1 MENHV
6 GNNCRKQ
13 NKRVII
19 MGIFDF
25 FKNKGQGTQN
35 GLTLEECIVKMFASA
50 GIVPNQEGN
59 KFATVV
65 EGKHCVFNVALTS
78 MDGNRLLV
86 YVPFPIPV
94 DANVAFAANYE
105 VKRISKCSTD
115 RFPGTNI
122 YLTEKD
128 EGYKIAVATIKDFD
142 VLSENTPN
150 EIQETMIHTVDVV
163 DDKNFAS
170 LAAAI
175 FGYESYEE
183 AKMNMHAKSTGG
195 NNVSIKLK
203 DGYSEVLGDA
213 PNLSNSRFA
222 GRLMACAMNIIAKK
236 GNDEISEQA
245 TEAIQKSFDSY
256 IQIAYDIANEEERD
270 LIRKL
275 RYLAKAKNKDDTNE
289 NDFVQGK
296 MEGLVI
302 CNDNPWD
309 LVYEEGKSND
319 IDMSEEEK
327 LYRELCL
334 SQYQGLSLVQ
344 NDLGED
350 MALVTQVIGRYWK
363 PRYLMDKEARCAYEF
378 MSIDEVLQIVT
389 DEDIDW
395 DSLKGLPQ
403 DAFDRAKAHSFH
415 FPGHVYQYKNGVAEV
430 EWQLNP
436 DGMYYRDD
444 DGFGMTDDEE
454 INLYGA
460 IDRKGKVVKKFT
472 LKR

>member
-1 MENHV
+1 
-6 GNNCRKQ
+6 
-13 NKRVII
+13 

-25 FKNKGQGTQN
+25 FKNKGKGTQK

-275 RYLAKAKNKDDTNE
+275 RYLAKAKNKDDTDE

-334 SQYQGLSLVQ
+334 SQYQGLPLVQ

-436 DGMYYRDD
+436 DGMYYRDE

-460 IDRKGKVVKKFT
+460 IDRKGMVVRKFT
-472 LKR
+472 LEK

>member
-1 MENHV
+1 
-6 GNNCRKQ
+6 
-13 NKRVII
+13 
-19 MGIFDF
+19 MGLFEF
-25 FKNKGQGTQN
+25 FKNKGKGTQK

-175 FGYESYEE
+175 FGYKSYEDV
-183 AKMNMHAKSTGG
+183 KMNMQAKSTGE

-203 DGYSEVLGDA
+203 DGYNEVLGDA

-245 TEAIQKSFDSY
+245 TEAIRKSFDSY
-256 IQIAYDIANEEERD
+256 IQIAYDIANEEEHD

-275 RYLAKAKNKDDTNE
+275 RYLAKAKNKDDTDE

-334 SQYQGLSLVQ
+334 SQYQGLPLVQ

-395 DSLKGLPQ
+395 DSMKGLPQ

-436 DGMYYRDD
+436 DGMYYRDE

>member
-1 MENHV
+1 
-6 GNNCRKQ
+6 
-13 NKRVII
+13 
-19 MGIFDF
+19 MGIFEF
-25 FKNKGQGTQN
+25 FKNKGKETQK
-35 GLTLEECIVKMFASA
+35 GLTLEDCIVKMFASA

-175 FGYESYEE
+175 FGYKSYEDV
-183 AKMNMHAKSTGG
+183 KMNMQAKSTGG

-275 RYLAKAKNKDDTNE
+275 RYLAKAKNKDDTDE

-319 IDMSEEEK
+319 IDMSEEKK

-334 SQYQGLSLVQ
+334 SQYQGLPLVQ

-395 DSLKGLPQ
+395 DSMKGLPQ

-436 DGMYYRDD
+436 DGMYYRDE

-460 IDRKGKVVKKFT
+460 IDRKGKVVKRFT

>member
-1 MENHV
+1 
-6 GNNCRKQ
+6 
-13 NKRVII
+13 

-25 FKNKGQGTQN
+25 FKNKGKGTQK
-35 GLTLEECIVKMFASA
+35 GLTLEDCIVKMFVSA
-50 GIVPNQEGN
+50 GMEPYRDGN
-59 KFATVV
+59 KFSVV
-65 EGKHCVFNVALTS
+65 VLGKHYTFIAFIVTISC
-78 MDGNRLLV
+78 MEGNELCV
-86 YVPFPIPV
+86 YVRFPETV
-94 DANVAFAANYE
+94 RKDVASAVNYE
-105 VKRISKCSTD
+105 VKRLGKEAVETLPEAQVSLLEKGDGYHIIVETVKKFEELSDSTPD
-115 RFPGTNI
+115 
-122 YLTEKD
+122 
-128 EGYKIAVATIKDFD
+128 
-142 VLSENTPN
+142 
-150 EIQETMIHTVDVV
+150 EIQNLMNHSVDIL
-163 DDKNFAS
+163 DGKNFES
-170 LAAAI
+170 LFSAI
-175 FGYESYEE
+175 FGYKSYEE
-183 AKMNMHAKSTGG
+183 ATKMPVEYTGG
-195 NNVSIKLK
+195 YRGNVKFK
-203 DGYSEVLGDA
+203 DGYRQNLDDA
-213 PNLSNSRFA
+213 PNLSDSRFA

-275 RYLAKAKNKDDTNE
+275 RCLAKAKNKDDTDE

-334 SQYQGLSLVQ
+334 SQYQGLPLVQ

-436 DGMYYRDD
+436 DGMYYRDE

>member
-1 MENHV
+1 M
-6 GNNCRKQ
+6 
-13 NKRVII
+13 
-19 MGIFDF
+19 
-25 FKNKGQGTQN
+25 
-35 GLTLEECIVKMFASA
+35 
-50 GIVPNQEGN
+50 
-59 KFATVV
+59 
-65 EGKHCVFNVALTS
+65 
-78 MDGNRLLV
+78 

-105 VKRISKCSTD
+105 GKRIGKEAAGVLPEAQVYLSEKED
-115 RFPGTNI
+115 GYNI
-122 YLTEKD
+122 
-128 EGYKIAVATIKDFD
+128 IVATVKEFEE
-142 VLSENTPN
+142 LSDNTSD
-150 EIQETMIHTVDVV
+150 EIRNLMIRSVDIL
-163 DDKNFAS
+163 DDKNFES

-175 FGYESYEE
+175 FGYESYEK

-203 DGYSEVLGDA
+203 DGYNEVLGDA

-236 GNDEISEQA
+236 GNDEILEQA

-275 RYLAKAKNKDDTNE
+275 RYLAKAKNKDDTDE

-334 SQYQGLSLVQ
+334 SQYQDLPLVQ

-403 DAFDRAKAHSFH
+403 DAFERAKAHSFH

-436 DGMYYRDD
+436 DGMYYRDE

-460 IDRKGKVVKKFT
+460 IDRKGKVIKKFT

>member
-1 MENHV
+1 
-6 GNNCRKQ
+6 
-13 NKRVII
+13 
-19 MGIFDF
+19 MGIFEF
-25 FKNKGQGTQN
+25 FKNKGKETQK
-35 GLTLEECIVKMFASA
+35 GLTLEDCIVKMFASA

-175 FGYESYEE
+175 FGYKSYEDV
-183 AKMNMHAKSTGG
+183 KMNMQAKSTGG

-256 IQIAYDIANEEERD
+256 IQIVYDIANEEERD

-275 RYLAKAKNKDDTNE
+275 RYLAKAKNKDDTDE

-319 IDMSEEEK
+319 IDMSEEKK

-334 SQYQGLSLVQ
+334 SQYQGLPLVQ

-395 DSLKGLPQ
+395 DSMKGLPQ

-436 DGMYYRDD
+436 DGMYYRDE

-460 IDRKGKVVKKFT
+460 IDRKGMVVRKFT
-472 LKR
+472 LEK

>member
-1 MENHV
+1 
-6 GNNCRKQ
+6 
-13 NKRVII
+13 

-25 FKNKGQGTQN
+25 FKNKGKGTQK

-128 EGYKIAVATIKDFD
+128 EGYKIAVATIKNFD

-275 RYLAKAKNKDDTNE
+275 RYLAKAKNKDDTDE

-395 DSLKGLPQ
+395 DSMKGLPQ
-403 DAFDRAKAHSFH
+403 DAFERAKAHSFH

-436 DGMYYRDD
+436 DGMYYRDE

>member
-1 MENHV
+1 
-6 GNNCRKQ
+6 
-13 NKRVII
+13 

-25 FKNKGQGTQN
+25 FKNKGKGTQK

-275 RYLAKAKNKDDTNE
+275 RYLAKAKNKDDTDE

-302 CNDNPWD
+302 SNDNPWD

-395 DSLKGLPQ
+395 DSMKVLPQ

-436 DGMYYRDD
+436 DGMYYRDE

>member
-1 MENHV
+1 MTNSVE
-6 GNNCRKQ
+6 
-13 NKRVII
+13 II
-19 MGIFDF
+19 DGKN
-25 FKNKGQGTQN
+25 FKS
-35 GLTLEECIVKMFASA
+35 LASA
-50 GIVPNQEGN
+50 I
-59 KFATVV
+59 
-65 EGKHCVFNVALTS
+65 L
-78 MDGNRLLV
+78 
-86 YVPFPIPV
+86 
-94 DANVAFAANYE
+94 
-105 VKRISKCSTD
+105 
-115 RFPGTNI
+115 
-122 YLTEKD
+122 
-128 EGYKIAVATIKDFD
+128 
-142 VLSENTPN
+142 
-150 EIQETMIHTVDVV
+150 
-163 DDKNFAS
+163 
-170 LAAAI
+170 
-175 FGYESYEE
+175 GYESYEE
-183 AKMNMHAKSTGG
+183 AKNMPVEYAGRNLEATQY
-195 NNVSIKLK
+195 K
-203 DGYSEVLGDA
+203 DGYHELLDDV

-222 GRLMACAMNIIAKK
+222 GRLMAYAVNIIFKK
-236 GNDEISEQA
+236 GNVEIVEQA
-245 TEAIQKSFDSY
+245 TEAIQESFDSY

-270 LIRKL
+270 LMRKL
-275 RYLAKAKNKDDTNE
+275 RFLAKAKNEDDINKD
-289 NDFVQGK
+289 DFVQGK
-296 MEGLVI
+296 TEGLVI

-334 SQYQGLSLVQ
+334 SQYQGLPLVQ

-403 DAFDRAKAHSFH
+403 DAFERAKAHSFH

-436 DGMYYRDD
+436 DGMYYRDE

>member
-1 MENHV
+1 
-6 GNNCRKQ
+6 
-13 NKRVII
+13 

-25 FKNKGQGTQN
+25 FKNKGKGTPK

-203 DGYSEVLGDA
+203 DGYNEVLGDA

-222 GRLMACAMNIIAKK
+222 GRLMACAMNIIAEK

-275 RYLAKAKNKDDTNE
+275 RYLAKAKNKDDTDE

-436 DGMYYRDD
+436 DGMYYRDE

>member
-1 MENHV
+1 
-6 GNNCRKQ
+6 
-13 NKRVII
+13 
-19 MGIFDF
+19 MGLFEF
-25 FKNKGQGTQN
+25 FKNKGKGTQKK
-35 GLTLEECIVKMFASA
+35 LTLEECIVKMFSSA

-275 RYLAKAKNKDDTNE
+275 RYLAKAKNKDDTDE

-319 IDMSEEEK
+319 IDMPEEEK

-436 DGMYYRDD
+436 DGMYYRDE

>member
-1 MENHV
+1 
-6 GNNCRKQ
+6 
-13 NKRVII
+13 

-25 FKNKGQGTQN
+25 FKNKGKGTQK

-59 KFATVV
+59 KIATVV
-65 EGKHCVFNVALTS
+65 EGKHCVFNVALTN
-78 MDGNRLLV
+78 MGGNRLLV

-128 EGYKIAVATIKDFD
+128 EGYKIAVATIKNFD

-275 RYLAKAKNKDDTNE
+275 RYLAKAKNKDDTDE

-302 CNDNPWD
+302 SNDNPWD

-436 DGMYYRDD
+436 DGMYYRDE

>member
-1 MENHV
+1 
-6 GNNCRKQ
+6 
-13 NKRVII
+13 
-19 MGIFDF
+19 MGLFDF
-25 FKNKGQGTQN
+25 FKNRGKVTQN
-35 GLTLEECIVKMFASA
+35 GLTLEECIVKMFASS
-50 GIVPNQEGN
+50 GIKPNRDEN
-59 KFATVV
+59 KFATEV

-78 MDGNRLLV
+78 IDGNRLLV

-115 RFPGTNI
+115 ELPGTNI

-128 EGYKIAVATIKDFD
+128 EGYKIAAATVKNFD

-203 DGYSEVLGDA
+203 DGYRQNLDDA
-213 PNLSNSRFA
+213 PNLSDSRFA

-275 RYLAKAKNKDDTNE
+275 RYLAKAKNKDDTDE

-334 SQYQGLSLVQ
+334 SQYQGLPLVQ

-403 DAFDRAKAHSFH
+403 DAFERAKAHSFH

-436 DGMYYRDD
+436 DGMYYRDE

>member
-1 MENHV
+1 
-6 GNNCRKQ
+6 
-13 NKRVII
+13 

-25 FKNKGQGTQN
+25 FKNKGKGTQK

-150 EIQETMIHTVDVV
+150 EIQKTMIHTVDVV

-256 IQIAYDIANEEERD
+256 IQIAYDIANKEERD

-275 RYLAKAKNKDDTNE
+275 RYLAKAKNKDDTDE

-395 DSLKGLPQ
+395 DSMKGLPQ
-403 DAFDRAKAHSFH
+403 DAFERAKAHSFH

-436 DGMYYRDD
+436 DGMYYRDE

>member
-1 MENHV
+1 
-6 GNNCRKQ
+6 
-13 NKRVII
+13 

-25 FKNKGQGTQN
+25 FKNKGKGTQK

-256 IQIAYDIANEEERD
+256 IQIAYDIANEEERG

-275 RYLAKAKNKDDTNE
+275 RYLAKAKNKDDTDE

-395 DSLKGLPQ
+395 DSMKGLPQ
-403 DAFDRAKAHSFH
+403 DAFERAKAHSFH

-436 DGMYYRDD
+436 DGMYYRDE

>member
-1 MENHV
+1 
-6 GNNCRKQ
+6 
-13 NKRVII
+13 
-19 MGIFDF
+19 MGLFNF
-25 FKNKGQGTQN
+25 FKNKGKGTQK
-35 GLTLEECIVKMFASA
+35 GLTLEECIVKMFSSS
-50 GIVPNQEGN
+50 GISPNREGN
-59 KFATVV
+59 KFATEVD
-65 EGKHCVFNVALTS
+65 GKHCVFNVALTCIE
-78 MDGNRLLV
+78 GNSLLV

-105 VKRISKCSTD
+105 GKRIGKEAAGVLPEAQVYLSEKED
-115 RFPGTNI
+115 GYNI
-122 YLTEKD
+122 
-128 EGYKIAVATIKDFD
+128 IVATVKEFEE
-142 VLSENTPN
+142 LSDNTSD
-150 EIQETMIHTVDVV
+150 EIRNLMIRSVDIL
-163 DDKNFAS
+163 DDKNFES

-175 FGYESYEE
+175 FGYESYEK

-203 DGYSEVLGDA
+203 DGYNEVLGDA

-236 GNDEISEQA
+236 GNDEILEQA

-275 RYLAKAKNKDDTNE
+275 RYLAKAKNKDDTDE

-334 SQYQGLSLVQ
+334 SQYQDLPLVQ

-403 DAFDRAKAHSFH
+403 DAFERAKAHSFH

-436 DGMYYRDD
+436 DGMYYRDE

-460 IDRKGKVVKKFT
+460 IDRKGKVIKKFT

>member
-1 MENHV
+1 
-6 GNNCRKQ
+6 
-13 NKRVII
+13 

-25 FKNKGQGTQN
+25 FKNKGKGTQK

-203 DGYSEVLGDA
+203 DGYNEVLGDA

-236 GNDEISEQA
+236 GNDEILEQA
-245 TEAIQKSFDSY
+245 TEAIQNSFDSY

-275 RYLAKAKNKDDTNE
+275 RYLAKAKNKDDTDE

-319 IDMSEEEK
+319 INMSEEEK

-334 SQYQGLSLVQ
+334 SQYQGLPLVQ

-403 DAFDRAKAHSFH
+403 DAFERAKAHSFH

-436 DGMYYRDD
+436 DGMYYRDE

>member
-1 MENHV
+1 
-6 GNNCRKQ
+6 
-13 NKRVII
+13 
-19 MGIFDF
+19 MGLFDF
-25 FKNKGQGTQN
+25 FKYIGNDTQKK
-35 GLTLEECIVKMFASA
+35 LTLEDCIVKMFSSA

-65 EGKHCVFNVALTS
+65 EGKHCVFNVALTN
-78 MDGNRLLV
+78 MGGNRLLV

-128 EGYKIAVATIKDFD
+128 EGYKIAVATIKNFD

-175 FGYESYEE
+175 FGYKSYEE

-203 DGYSEVLGDA
+203 DGYNEVLGDA

-236 GNDEISEQA
+236 GNDEILEQA

-275 RYLAKAKNKDDTNE
+275 RYLAKAKNKDDTDE

-334 SQYQGLSLVQ
+334 SQYQGLPLVQ

-403 DAFDRAKAHSFH
+403 DAFERAKAHSFH

-436 DGMYYRDD
+436 DGMYYRDE
-444 DGFGMTDDEE
+444 DGFGMTNDEE

>member
-1 MENHV
+1 
-6 GNNCRKQ
+6 
-13 NKRVII
+13 

-25 FKNKGQGTQN
+25 FKNKGKGTPK

-245 TEAIQKSFDSY
+245 TEAIQKSFDRY

-275 RYLAKAKNKDDTNE
+275 RYLAKAKNKDDTDE

-363 PRYLMDKEARCAYEF
+363 PRYLIDKEARCAYEF

-436 DGMYYRDD
+436 DGMYYRDE

>member
-1 MENHV
+1 
-6 GNNCRKQ
+6 
-13 NKRVII
+13 
-19 MGIFDF
+19 MGLFDF
-25 FKNKGQGTQN
+25 FKNKGKDTQK
-35 GLTLEECIVKMFASA
+35 GVTLEECIVKMFASS
-50 GIVPNQEGN
+50 GINPNRDEN
-59 KFATVV
+59 KFATEV

-78 MDGNRLLV
+78 MEGNRLLV

-115 RFPGTNI
+115 ELPGTNI

-128 EGYKIAVATIKDFD
+128 EGYKIAVATVKDFD

-150 EIQETMIHTVDVV
+150 EIQKTMIHTVDVV

-203 DGYSEVLGDA
+203 DGYNEVLGDV
-213 PNLSNSRFA
+213 PNLSDSRFA

-245 TEAIQKSFDSY
+245 TEAIQKSFDHY
-256 IQIAYDIANEEERD
+256 IQVAYDIANEEERD
-270 LIRKL
+270 LIRQL
-275 RYLAKAKNKDDTNE
+275 RYLAKAKNKDDTDE

-334 SQYQGLSLVQ
+334 SQYQGLPLVQ

-403 DAFDRAKAHSFH
+403 DAFERAKAHSFH

-436 DGMYYRDD
+436 DGMYYRDE

>member
-1 MENHV
+1 
-6 GNNCRKQ
+6 
-13 NKRVII
+13 
-19 MGIFDF
+19 
-25 FKNKGQGTQN
+25 
-35 GLTLEECIVKMFASA
+35 MFASA

-175 FGYESYEE
+175 FGYKSYEDV
-183 AKMNMHAKSTGG
+183 KMNMQAKSTGE

-203 DGYSEVLGDA
+203 DGYNEVLGDA

-236 GNDEISEQA
+236 GNDEILEQA

-256 IQIAYDIANEEERD
+256 VQIAYDIANEEERD

-275 RYLAKAKNKDDTNE
+275 RYLAKAKNKDDTDE

-327 LYRELCL
+327 LYRELCI
-334 SQYQGLSLVQ
+334 SQYQGLPLVQ

-403 DAFDRAKAHSFH
+403 YAFERAKAHSFH

-436 DGMYYRDD
+436 DGMYYRDE

>member
-1 MENHV
+1 
-6 GNNCRKQ
+6 
-13 NKRVII
+13 
-19 MGIFDF
+19 MGLFEF
-25 FKNKGQGTQN
+25 FKNKGKGTQK

-275 RYLAKAKNKDDTNE
+275 RYLAKAKNKDDTDE

-302 CNDNPWD
+302 SNDNPWD

-436 DGMYYRDD
+436 DGMYYRDE

>member
-1 MENHV
+1 
-6 GNNCRKQ
+6 
-13 NKRVII
+13 
-19 MGIFDF
+19 MGLFDF
-25 FKNKGQGTQN
+25 FKNKGKGTQK

-275 RYLAKAKNKDDTNE
+275 RYLAKAKNKDDTDE

-436 DGMYYRDD
+436 DGMYYRDE

-460 IDRKGKVVKKFT
+460 IDKKGKVVKKFT

>member
-1 MENHV
+1 
-6 GNNCRKQ
+6 
-13 NKRVII
+13 
-19 MGIFDF
+19 MGLFEF
-25 FKNKGQGTQN
+25 FKNKGKGTQK

-65 EGKHCVFNVALTS
+65 EGKHCVFNVALTN
-78 MDGNRLLV
+78 MGGNRLLV

-175 FGYESYEE
+175 FGYKSYEDV
-183 AKMNMHAKSTGG
+183 KMNMQAKSTGE

-203 DGYSEVLGDA
+203 DGYNEVLGDA

-236 GNDEISEQA
+236 GNDEILEQA

-256 IQIAYDIANEEERD
+256 VQIAYDIANEEERD

-275 RYLAKAKNKDDTNE
+275 RYLAKAKNKDDTDE

-334 SQYQGLSLVQ
+334 SQYQGLPLVQ
-344 NDLGED
+344 NDWGED

-403 DAFDRAKAHSFH
+403 DAFERAKAHSFH

-436 DGMYYRDD
+436 DGMYYRDE

>member
-1 MENHV
+1 
-6 GNNCRKQ
+6 
-13 NKRVII
+13 
-19 MGIFDF
+19 MGLFEF
-25 FKNKGQGTQN
+25 FKNKGKGTQK

-65 EGKHCVFNVALTS
+65 EGKHCVFNVALTN
-78 MDGNRLLV
+78 MGGNRLLV

-203 DGYSEVLGDA
+203 DGYNEVLGDA

-275 RYLAKAKNKDDTNE
+275 RYLAKAKNKDDTDE

-334 SQYQGLSLVQ
+334 SQYQGLPLVQ

-395 DSLKGLPQ
+395 DSMKGLPQ

-415 FPGHVYQYKNGVAEV
+415 FPGHIYQYKNGVAEV

-436 DGMYYRDD
+436 DGMYYRDE

-472 LKR
+472 LKRL

>member
-1 MENHV
+1 
-6 GNNCRKQ
+6 
-13 NKRVII
+13 

-25 FKNKGQGTQN
+25 FKNKGKGTQK

-275 RYLAKAKNKDDTNE
+275 RYLAKAKNKDDTDE

-309 LVYEEGKSND
+309 LVYEEEKSND

-436 DGMYYRDD
+436 DGMYYRDE
-444 DGFGMTDDEE
+444 DGFGLTDDEE

>member
-1 MENHV
+1 
-6 GNNCRKQ
+6 
-13 NKRVII
+13 

-25 FKNKGQGTQN
+25 FKNKGKGTQK
-35 GLTLEECIVKMFASA
+35 GLTLEECIVKMFAPA

-275 RYLAKAKNKDDTNE
+275 RYLAKAKNKDDTDE

-436 DGMYYRDD
+436 DGMYYRDE

>member
-1 MENHV
+1 
-6 GNNCRKQ
+6 
-13 NKRVII
+13 

-25 FKNKGQGTQN
+25 FKNKGKGTQK

-275 RYLAKAKNKDDTNE
+275 RYLAKAKNKDDTDE

-378 MSIDEVLQIVT
+378 MSIDAVLQIVT

-436 DGMYYRDD
+436 DGMYYRDE

>member
-1 MENHV
+1 
-6 GNNCRKQ
+6 
-13 NKRVII
+13 

-25 FKNKGQGTQN
+25 FKNKGKGTQK

-78 MDGNRLLV
+78 MDGNRLLI

-275 RYLAKAKNKDDTNE
+275 RYLAKAKNKDDTDE

-350 MALVTQVIGRYWK
+350 MALVTQVIGLYWK

-436 DGMYYRDD
+436 DGMYYRDE

>member
-1 MENHV
+1 
-6 GNNCRKQ
+6 
-13 NKRVII
+13 

-25 FKNKGQGTQN
+25 FKNKGKGTQK

-65 EGKHCVFNVALTS
+65 EGKHCVFYVALTS

-275 RYLAKAKNKDDTNE
+275 RYLAKAKNKDDTDE

-403 DAFDRAKAHSFH
+403 DAFERAKAHSFH

-436 DGMYYRDD
+436 DGMYYRDE

>member
-1 MENHV
+1 
-6 GNNCRKQ
+6 
-13 NKRVII
+13 
-19 MGIFDF
+19 MGIFYK
-25 FKNKGQGTQN
+25 FKHKDDNHRNGTS
-35 GLTLEECIVKMFASA
+35 LEDCIVKMFASA
-50 GIVPNQEGN
+50 GMEPYRDGN
-59 KFATVV
+59 KFSAVV
-65 EGKHCVFNVALTS
+65 LGKHYAFIVTISC
-78 MDGNRLLV
+78 MEGNRLLI
-86 YVPFPIPV
+86 YVRFPIPV
-94 DANVAFAANYE
+94 KENVAFAANYE
-105 VKRISKCSTD
+105 VKRIAKEAAGILPEAQISLSKK
-115 RFPGTNI
+115 NV
-122 YLTEKD
+122 
-128 EGYKIAVATIKDFD
+128 GYKITVETVKEFEE
-142 VLSENTPN
+142 LSDETPD
-150 EIQETMIHTVDVV
+150 EIRKLMTNSVEILDG
-163 DDKNFAS
+163 KNFKS
-170 LAAAI
+170 LASAI
-175 FGYESYEE
+175 LGYESYEE
-183 AKMNMHAKSTGG
+183 AKNMPVEYAGR
-195 NNVSIKLK
+195 NFEAIQYK
-203 DGYSEVLGDA
+203 DGYHEFLDDV

-222 GRLMACAMNIIAKK
+222 GRLMAYAVNIIFKK
-236 GNDEISEQA
+236 GNVEIVEQA
-245 TEAIQKSFDSY
+245 TEAIQESFDSY

-270 LIRKL
+270 LMRKL
-275 RYLAKAKNKDDTNE
+275 RFLAKAKNEDDINKD
-289 NDFVQGK
+289 DFVQGK
-296 MEGLVI
+296 TEGLVI

-334 SQYQGLSLVQ
+334 SQYQGLPLVQ

-350 MALVTQVIGRYWK
+350 MVLVTQVIGRYWK

-403 DAFDRAKAHSFH
+403 DAFERAKAHSFH

-436 DGMYYRDD
+436 DGMYYRDE

>member
-1 MENHV
+1 
-6 GNNCRKQ
+6 
-13 NKRVII
+13 
-19 MGIFDF
+19 MGIFYK
-25 FKNKGQGTQN
+25 FKHKDDNHRNGTS
-35 GLTLEECIVKMFASA
+35 LEDCIVKMFASA
-50 GIVPNQEGN
+50 GMEPYRDGN
-59 KFATVV
+59 KFSAVV
-65 EGKHCVFNVALTS
+65 LGKHYAFIVTISC
-78 MDGNRLLV
+78 MEGNRLLI
-86 YVPFPIPV
+86 YVRFPIPV
-94 DANVAFAANYE
+94 KENVAFAANYE
-105 VKRISKCSTD
+105 VKRIAKEAAGILPEAQISLS
-115 RFPGTNI
+115 
-122 YLTEKD
+122 EKNV
-128 EGYKIAVATIKDFD
+128 GYKITVETVKEFEE
-142 VLSENTPN
+142 LSDETPD
-150 EIQETMIHTVDVV
+150 EIRKLMTNSVEILDG
-163 DDKNFAS
+163 KNFKS
-170 LAAAI
+170 LASAI
-175 FGYESYEE
+175 LGYESYEE
-183 AKMNMHAKSTGG
+183 AKNMQVEYAGG
-195 NNVSIKLK
+195 NLAAIQYK
-203 DGYSEVLGDA
+203 DGYHELLDDV

-222 GRLMACAMNIIAKK
+222 GRLMAYAVNIIFKK
-236 GNDEISEQA
+236 GNVEIVEQA

-275 RYLAKAKNKDDTNE
+275 RYLAKAKNKDDTDE

-334 SQYQGLSLVQ
+334 SQYQGLPLVQ

-403 DAFDRAKAHSFH
+403 DAFERAKVHSFH

-436 DGMYYRDD
+436 DGMYYRDE